1 LTLAALLLC
10 STAGDAQAQRVQ
22 RAKKAGVIATLGP
35 STSTTKTIRG
45 MLRAGA
51 RVARVNL
58 SHNNAR
64 SMAKVVRPLR
74 AAVRSEGLRVPL
86 LADLPGGKVRTG
98 PMGAKAVTLKKGQ
111 RFEVVTGRIVK
122 TTQAHASVAYST
134 LTKHT
139 KVGDHLLIDDGNI
152 ELVVKSVSKN
162 KVTTKVVKAGTMR
175 SHIGLAIK
183 GKELPFP
190 AMTAQDRRKLKIA
203 VKNGVDWVGVSM
215 VQSPKNLQ
223 AVRRALDKLG
233 AKDVKIVAKI
243 ESVSAMANLA
253 AIVKQSDI
261 IMIARGDLGT
271 AVGPKNL
278 AKAEAQIAKV
288 AKEHGKPFIAATN
301 YMSNMILNPKPSA
314 ANKADVKKTLKLQ
327 PNWFMLNE
335 TAIGKHPVSTV
346 KELKALFPKDTPSR
360 EAKAR

>member
-1 LTLAALLLC
+1 LTFVALLLC
-10 STAGDAQAQRVQ
+10 TGAGEADAQRVK
-22 RAKKAGVIATLGP
+22 RVKTTGVIATLGP
-35 STSTTKTIRG
+35 STGNTKTIRG

-64 SMAKVVRPLR
+64 SMAKAVRPLR
-74 AAVRSEGLRVPL
+74 AAARAQGLRVPL

-98 PMGAKAVTLKKGQ
+98 PMGSKAVTLKKGQ
-111 RFEVVTGRIVK
+111 RFDVVTGRTVK
-122 TTQAHASVAYST
+122 TSQTRASVAYST

-162 KVTTKVVKAGTMR
+162 KVSTRVVKAGTMR
-175 SHIGLAIK
+175 SNIGLAIK
-183 GKELPFP
+183 GRELPFP

-215 VQSPKNLQ
+215 VQSPKNLL

-243 ESVSAMANLA
+243 ESVSAMNNLA

-301 YMSNMILNPKPSA
+301 YMSNMIANPKPSA

-335 TAIGKHPVSTV
+335 TAIGKHPVATV
-346 KELKALFPKDTPSR
+346 QELKALIPKEVKSR
-360 EAKAR
+360 KAQTR